1 MTSSCTSVCRP
12 CGPRSISTSTST
24 SPSSPAQEKVCL
36 GSTVVVGP
44 REVIQ
49 SKRTSLWGRR
59 LKLAQENR
67 PKFESVH
74 KINSCCSLRTR
85 DIISQLG
92 ITSTDVQQHTYSDIT
107 KCTIVYCRND
117 KVTHSIHGLESH
129 PSPTHPSV
137 GWVSE
142 RVRVTNEAALEGW
155 SRASDRG
162 GTAGIRRRRVDL
174 WDGETSD

>member
-1 MTSSCTSVCRP
+1 MTEGRRGSVGWPPRGSTSSCTTACRP
-12 CGPRSISTSTST
+12 RGLRSTSTSTST

-107 KCTIVYCRND
+107 KCTTYIAETT
-117 KVTHSIHGLESH
+117 KSTHPIHGLESH

-142 RVRVTNEAALEGW
+142 RVLVAMCAA
-155 SRASDRG
+155 
-162 GTAGIRRRRVDL
+162 RRSVAKP
-174 WDGETSD
+174 